1 MSRLVLLA
9 CRPSYLAFD
18 TSWQCA
24 CRRSRCSLYSCGNCV
39 KRNKAH
45 LCHIVP
51 HVRPKDADRLR
62 QVAAAA
68 GTPLQYPAAPL
79 PPAPGAPGPPG
90 TPPITPLGTSGDPRL
105 AHASPATVD
114 ALAISAFAEVE
125 AIHSTIDGL
134 RTRLTGLESVL
145 VAAFGRLAQDG
156 GRCAEVNA
164 ALQGGAGPAR
174 PYYVANPDDDAPS
187 HMRNAVGLTFDD
199 GGAQAPLP
207 HLPHPPHPRPHD
219 PHGDIF
225 VHGSSSGLTPYA
237 SGSGA
242 AYSPFMP
249 PTLHASHT
257 PHAQHDAQRNSRP
270 STPGGSGSLPPN
282 YGLDRSASSSHTTA
296 YTLPPLEGGHGLEGG
311 AGSAGGFGLGA
322 FEEAA
327 HGGVADGEAGAGGE
341 TDGRDGGSRERSD
354 ELREEE
360 VAASLSLEFM
370 VRPPLS
376 HPRARSFRTA
386 S

>member
-1 MSRLVLLA
+1 M
-9 CRPSYLAFD
+9 
-18 TSWQCA
+18 
-24 CRRSRCSLYSCGNCV
+24 
-39 KRNKAH
+39 
-45 LCHIVP
+45 
-51 HVRPKDADRLR
+51 
-62 QVAAAA
+62 
-68 GTPLQYPAAPL
+68 
-79 PPAPGAPGPPG
+79 
-90 TPPITPLGTSGDPRL
+90 
-105 AHASPATVD
+105 
-114 ALAISAFAEVE
+114 SAFAEVE

-134 RTRLTGLESVL
+134 RTRLTGLESIL

-156 GRCAEVNA
+156 ARCAEVNA

-174 PYYVANPDDDAPS
+174 PYYVAKPDDEAPS
-187 HMRNAVGLTFDD
+187 HMRNAVGLTFD
-199 GGAQAPLP
+199 GGAQPPLP

-249 PTLHASHT
+249 PPLHASHT
-257 PHAQHDAQRNSRP
+257 PRAQHDAQRNSRP
-270 STPGGSGSLPPN
+270 STSGGSGSLPPD

-296 YTLPPLEGGHGLEGG
+296 YTLPPLEGAHGLEGG
-311 AGSAGGFGLGA
+311 AGSAGGFGLKT

-327 HGGVADGEAGAGGE
+327 QGGAAGGEAGTGGE
-341 TDGRDGGSRERSD
+341 MDERDGESRERSD

-370 VRPPLS
+370 VRPPFS
-376 HPRARSFRTA
+376 PPSARSSRPA